1 MLDRCYLS
9 MLSLCNHSVCIALMC
24 DLAHGTLL
32 CITLD
37 ADSAT
42 TATAVLCD
50 KQALCTADHTEF
62 LKLDGLPPEE
72 VEELVVHEFGPN
84 VASISDD
91 LFKMIEILCLGNP
104 FMIIELT
111 AHLKVRCCCSTSV
124 TLVLV

>member
-1 MLDRCYLS
+1 
-9 MLSLCNHSVCIALMC
+9 
-24 DLAHGTLL
+24 
-32 CITLD
+32 
-37 ADSAT
+37 
-42 TATAVLCD
+42 
-50 KQALCTADHTEF
+50 

-111 AHLKVRCCCSTSV
+111 AHLKVRCCCCFTDAVSAAM
-124 TLVLV
+124 

>member
-1 MLDRCYLS
+1 
-9 MLSLCNHSVCIALMC
+9 
-24 DLAHGTLL
+24 
-32 CITLD
+32 
-37 ADSAT
+37 
-42 TATAVLCD
+42 
-50 KQALCTADHTEF
+50 

-111 AHLKVRCCCSTSV
+111 AHLKVRCCCFADAVSAAVLHSV
-124 TLVLV
+124 RV